1 MNKLITNGYGSSF
14 TNLTIENDTIIKEST
29 NTYGNFKIT
38 NEIGFYKYI
47 LEQQYNWKIPVI
59 YHLDAYKIIMKYY
72 KTYIPIYKL
81 FYIFSKTIQ
90 FNLITFI
97 IKELEI
103 LHTFEYITLNKEDFI
118 NNIKIETQY
127 KILSRYKD
135 IDLILNTFDNI
146 KYVNSIKLLSFN
158 DILIYINKYIDIYI
172 DSLSSYTFSIIHG
185 DCQFSNILY
194 NEETNDIIFIDPRGY
209 FGDKKIY
216 GLKEYDIAKVYFALS
231 GYDYFDKLEVNNLI
245 IRDNNNLIID
255 DFSINLDFLKKIDI
269 ISVLVISIWLGNAH
283 AFKHNPMKTAMSHF
297 YARYLG
303 TLLFRE

>member
-1 MNKLITNGYGSSF
+1 MTKLITNGYGSSF

-29 NTYGNFKIT
+29 NTYGNFKTT

-47 LEQQYNWKIPVI
+47 LKQQYNWKIPVI
-59 YHLDAYKIIMKYY
+59 YHLDTDKIIMKYY

-90 FNLITFI
+90 SNLITFI

-103 LHTFEYITLNKEDFI
+103 LHKFEYITLNKEDFI

-127 KILSRYKD
+127 KILLRYKD

-245 IRDNNNLIID
+245 IRDNNNLIIN